1 MNDGIMKTQNLRLV
15 ALFAVLAATFMACVG
30 LPDRAAAFTGRI
42 TLHIGGIR
50 RTALI
55 VEHERLKR
63 ARRPVI
69 IVLHGGKGFGNR
81 IRHHLGL
88 EQLMRS
94 SAPVM
99 VYPYAIGGYWHVT
112 PSLAAKHDLLFVQKL
127 VTKLIAD
134 GIADRHRIFLVGSS
148 SGGLMAL
155 RLACQH
161 SPLFAGTAILIASLP
176 EELAASCL
184 PPRPLPFLMIAG
196 TADPFIPYRGGHAK
210 LIDSKAKLLPVEETL
225 ALFAKA
231 AGCDTS
237 KTVTQF
243 PHRDAKNPTRAYL
256 EKLQGCKAP
265 VELVRIEGGGHWIP
279 GRWKGGE
286 QGKMVGPQNNDF
298 SSAALIWDLF
308 RKAHS

>member
-1 MNDGIMKTQNLRLV
+1 MNDGIMKKQNLRLV
-15 ALFAVLAATFMACVG
+15 ALFAVLAATFVACIG

-42 TLHIGGIR
+42 TLHIGGAR

-55 VEHERLKR
+55 IEHERLKR

-69 IVLHGGKGFGNR
+69 VVLHGGKGVNNR
-81 IRHHLGL
+81 LRHHLGL
-88 EQLMRS
+88 ERMIRS

-99 VYPYAIGGYWHVT
+99 VYPDAIGGYWHVT
-112 PSLAAKHDLLFVQKL
+112 PSLAAKHDLLFVKKL

-161 SPLFAGTAILIASLP
+161 SRLFAGAAILIASLP
-176 EELAASCL
+176 KEFATSCHPS
-184 PPRPLPFLMIAG
+184 PPLRFLMIAG
-196 TADPFIPYRGGHAK
+196 TADPFIPYQGGRAN
-210 LIDSKAKLLPVEETL
+210 LVEYKAELLPVEETL

-231 AGCDTS
+231 AGCNTA

-243 PHRDAKNPTRAYL
+243 PHHDAKNPTQAYL
-256 EKLQGCKAP
+256 EKFTRCKVP
-265 VELVRIEGGGHWIP
+265 VEFVRIEGGGHWIP

-286 QGKMVGPQNNDF
+286 RGKMAGPYNNDF
-298 SSAALIWDLF
+298 SSAALIWELF
-308 RKAHS
+308 HNGRR